1 MKKNILLSGIVAL
14 AFGVFTVACDDDDN
28 YVINTDSIITSV
40 TTGDAE
46 TTATTATVTGT
57 VADLSSMTSGNYTVG
72 AVYSTTENPVA
83 AGTKAPGALQEDGT
97 TVVTTITGLQDGVTY
112 YYATYVTLQGKV
124 TEYGDVKSFVT
135 TSSAVGTAEASA
147 VTAST
152 ATLGGTVNGVSD
164 MLQAGTLVHGFKY
177 AADASMVENGI
188 DLPVETSTNSYTAVV
203 DRLVPNTTYYYAAYM
218 MLNGAP
224 VYGDVKSFT
233 TTRGN
238 LDAADADADFVDMGV
253 KLQWAKY
260 NVGAEKESQLGGL
273 YGFGDVTG
281 LNRSAS
287 TADYSTSSISGSD
300 NDVAAKAGIG
310 FLPTQADFEA
320 LLAATTQEV
329 AEVDGVKGLKLTST
343 VNGNTLFFPA
353 AGSRT
358 GEEVTAEGLMGLYMT
373 GDVVDNNNNYAVAY
387 SFDGS
392 ELKSRMAPVYTG
404 MSVRAVRKKVIVG
417 NNEQE
422 IDNSKLSAAPDGSNF
437 RITISSEWSGGVNAV
452 DLGAIVPEKRI
463 VARFSLSGVT
473 FKEGAAGS
481 YLARMGFAGNGWG
494 ISYWDNV
501 VNRGTAIV
509 NGDGIYTVAFDVPA
523 PVESCIIAA
532 IDIVGMADDLES
544 LEDVS
549 AELLSV
555 QIDPANEPV
564 QYLPTDLPYK
574 VGDLEDNGNI
584 RVELSA
590 SWGNNNYASAS
601 YGPGTLGTNLTI
613 TGIDGNLKA
622 DAPASF
628 VARIGFAS
636 SGWWPSIWDPCAGAA
651 SVTGDGTYEIQAP
664 IQPSG
669 TGFECFTVDILGL
682 SSALVDPSLLNVT
695 VNDVYVPLVIE

>member
-57 VADLSSMTSGNYTVG
+57 VADLSSMTSGNFVVG

-83 AGTKAPGALQEDGT
+83 AGTKVPGVLQEDGT

-135 TSSAVGTAEASA
+135 TSSAVGTADAST

-152 ATLGGTVNGVSD
+152 ATIGGTVNGVSD

-177 AADASMVENGI
+177 AADASNVENGI

-203 DRLVPNTTYYYAAYM
+203 DRLVPATTYYYVAYM
-218 MLNGAP
+218 VLNGNP

-233 TTRGN
+233 TTLGN
-238 LDAADADADFVDMGV
+238 LDATNPDADFVDMGV

-260 NVGAEKESQLGGL
+260 NIGAEKESQFGGL

-281 LNRSAS
+281 LNRSNVI
-287 TADYSTSSISGSD
+287 ADYPNSSISGSD

-310 FLPTQADFEA
+310 FLPTKADFEA

-329 AEVDGVKGLKLTST
+329 AEVDGVKGLKLTSNI
-343 VNGNTLFFPA
+343 NGNTLFFPA

-373 GDVVDNNNNYAVAY
+373 GDVIDNNNNYAVAY
-387 SFDGS
+387 AFEGS
-392 ELKSRMAPVYTG
+392 NLKSQMAPVYTG

-422 IDNSKLSAAPDGSNF
+422 IDNTKLSAGADGSNY
-437 RITISSEWSGGVNAV
+437 RVTISSEWSEVNPV
-452 DLGAIVPEKRI
+452 DLGAVVPEKRI
-463 VARFSLSGVT
+463 VARFSLSGVK
-473 FKEGAAGS
+473 FKEGAAGT
-481 YLARMGFAGNGWG
+481 YLARMGFAGNSWG
-494 ISYWDNV
+494 LSYWDNV

-509 NGDGIYTVAFDVPA
+509 NGDGIYTVAFDVPT

-532 IDIVGMADDLES
+532 VDIVGMADDLES
-544 LEDVS
+544 IENVS
-549 AELLSV
+549 AQLLSV
-555 QIDPANEPV
+555 QIDPANEPI
-564 QYLPTDLPYK
+564 QYLPTDKPYNM
-574 VGDLEDNGNI
+574 GDLENNGNY

-590 SWGNNNYASAS
+590 NWSNNNYGSVS
-601 YGPGTLGTNLTI
+601 YGPGTIGTNLTI

-622 DAPASF
+622 DAPSSF

-636 SGWWPSIWDPCAGAA
+636 GGWSPSIWDPCAGAA

-682 SSALVDPSLLNVT
+682 SAALVDPSLLKVT
-695 VNDVYVPLVIE
+695 VNEVYVPLVIE